1 MARRRLTLL
10 YLTLQAP
17 VLGKKQT
24 LMSHGSIQGK
34 LRRQLGPGS
43 PVWWEGG
50 GWRRV
55 EREKKKIQT
64 WYDHRLGHFLHSG
77 SYSAFGPADTGVT
90 LTSRYTGL
98 VSVSRVRV
106 QPKTNTHT
114 PR

>member
-10 YLTLQAP
+10 YLTLQEPA
-17 VLGKKQT
+17 LGKKQT

-55 EREKKKIQT
+55 ERREKKKNP
-64 WYDHRLGHFLHSG
+64 D
-77 SYSAFGPADTGVT
+77 
-90 LTSRYTGL
+90 L
-98 VSVSRVRV
+98 V
-106 QPKTNTHT
+106 
-114 PR
+114 